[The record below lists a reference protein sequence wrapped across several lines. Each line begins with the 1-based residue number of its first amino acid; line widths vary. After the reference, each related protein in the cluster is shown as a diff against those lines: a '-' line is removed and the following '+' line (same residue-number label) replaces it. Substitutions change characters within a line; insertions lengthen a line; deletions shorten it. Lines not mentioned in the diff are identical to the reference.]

1 MLFIVE
7 MLIEILL
14 LIRNFRALR
23 VFPLPATALTVS
35 HPVYACNPM
44 RALETSMQGRR
55 DGFESGGGNF
65 ASGASKKNFF
75 LTPPLFGQWG
85 GGQNIA

>member
-55 DGFESGGGNF
+55 DGFESGGG
-65 ASGASKKNFF
+65 AILRAERAKKIFF
-75 LTPPLFGQWG
+75 
-85 GGQNIA
+85 